1 MISLGPRGARRA
13 GRTPN
18 RERDLA
24 HGDRAEAGTRRGGRD
39 AALVLLAAPPAVPGS
54 HDDAQRAMGLAAAR
68 LRMARRRESSADRAT
83 RLRLMRLV
91 ADPSGRRFTIA
102 FADRFLRPNR
112 PRTAVR
118 TVRELLS
125 ELGIPRF
132 EGRWNRLLLRLLL
145 RAGGIF
151 PGFTFKR
158 VRARFATEVRRVTW
172 PLSRPALERRLRRA
186 RAAGFRVIVNLLG
199 EHVVSDAEAAER
211 LAGVASLAARRGVD
225 AVSLKLSAVAAHLE
239 AFTTEARAPGVADA
253 LAGLVTERLLPGG
266 RLLMLDMEAYR
277 DVGLTLRVLADL
289 AARPALLG
297 ARLGV
302 VVQAYLR
309 DGAHVLEEVL
319 AIAET
324 RVRAGGAPLR
334 VRLVKGAN
342 LAMEH
347 FEAASRGWPLAT
359 FDTKLDVDRSW
370 RTLMGRA
377 IEAAGK
383 GHIEVGL
390 ASHNTFDLA
399 LGLLRRA
406 HSPARARVGFEL
418 LAGIAPGTARALR
431 DLGADVMLYA
441 PVVADDD
448 LLSAVAYLIRRFDE
462 STSESNHLRHAFGME
477 ARDAAFDAEAAFFR
491 AGVLAGPPTAAA
503 AALGR
508 VRMGDVT
515 SPSRGF
521 RNTADTDWTS
531 PERRASVQAVLAQT
545 RDASGCIVR
554 PRVGGRDRDG
564 DVNEGVDPS
573 RPGVV
578 LHQVHLASPDLVD
591 EALGLAR
598 AKLARG
604 SWLSASAMRAR
615 ADVMDQC
622 ARRIAERREALIAA
636 MVAETGK
643 TVPEADVE
651 VSEAIDFLHYYEQF
665 ARDLAATDTA
675 RPVAL
680 GVVVVAS
687 PWNFPL
693 AIGVGGVAAALLA
706 GNAVLF
712 KPAPEAALVG
722 RLAAEALWD
731 GGVPP
736 DALQF
741 VPCAN
746 EPAGRHLVCHPDVAA
761 VILTGGTETARRF
774 QAWRPRLRLFAET
787 GGKNTVIVTDAA
799 DRDLA
804 LRHIVQGA
812 FGHAGQKCSATSV
825 LICEDAVLEDG
836 RFLERL
842 REAAA
847 TLRVGSA
854 WNPTTDI
861 PPLIRPPR
869 PPLLDALTTLAPGE
883 RWLLEPR
890 VDPDNPRLVSPG
902 IRLGVAPGS
911 PAHTVEFFGPH
922 LAVMRAGDLDE
933 AIALANATP
942 YGLTAGLQ
950 SLDPN
955 EQRRWVAGMRAGNLY
970 INRPTTG
977 AIVGRQP
984 FGGLKASAF
993 GPGAKAGGPNY
1004 VQQLL
1009 RVEPRRVAPA
1019 SGLAQVPQAPAS
1031 IAPEV
1036 PDYDACFSTRFAR
1049 PLQLTELAGQS
1060 NVLRY
1065 LPVTC
1070 VLVRLGVGASAWDAE
1085 RILTAIRVV
1094 GCHVHV
1100 SAAESAT
1107 WHAALGVPVRVEAPE
1122 ALAAEVS
1129 ALDPA
1134 PERVRVSGFIADVLL
1149 AACLAAGMHVDDAPV
1164 APDEATELLRYLRE
1178 QAISH
1183 DWHRDGNLTFA
1194 PAGDLP

>member
-1 MISLGPRGARRA
+1 MVKR
-13 GRTPN
+13 
-18 RERDLA
+18 LA
-24 HGDRAEAGTRRGGRD
+24 HEDTSQTQARRGGRT
-39 AALVLLAAPPAVPGS
+39 AATELLASSPAPPGS
-54 HDDAQRAMGLAAAR
+54 DAEAQRVIALAAE
-68 LRMARRRESSADRAT
+68 LVSMARRRESSADRAT
-83 RLRLMRLV
+83 RLRLSRLV
-91 ADPSGRRFTIA
+91 ADPRGRRFTIA
-102 FADRFLRPNR
+102 FADRFLRPAR

-118 TVRELLS
+118 TVRELLA
-125 ELGIPRF
+125 ELGVPRF
-132 EGRWNRLLLRLLL
+132 EFRWNRFLLGLLL

-158 VRARFATEVRRVTW
+158 VRARFAAEIRRVTW
-172 PLSRPALERRLRRA
+172 PLSRPGLERRLKRA
-186 RAAGFRVIVNLLG
+186 RAAGFKVIVNLLG
-199 EHVVSDAEAAER
+199 EHVVSDAEAAAR
-211 LAGVASLAARRGVD
+211 LSGVAALASRRGVE
-225 AVSLKLSAVAAHLE
+225 AVSLKLSAIAAHLE
-239 AFTTEARAPGVADA
+239 AFTTEQRAPGIGDA
-253 LAGLVTERLLPGG
+253 LEVLIRERLLPDG

-277 DVGLTLRVLADL
+277 DVGLTLRVLTDL
-289 AARPALLG
+289 SARPGLLQ
-297 ARLGV
+297 ARIGV
-302 VVQAYLR
+302 VVQAYLK
-309 DGAHVLEEVL
+309 DSAHVLEEVI
-319 AIAET
+319 AIAEA
-324 RVRAGGAPLR
+324 RVRAGGPPLR

-342 LAMEH
+342 LAMER

-359 FDTKLDVDRSW
+359 YDAKLDVDRSW
-370 RTLMGRA
+370 RTLMTRA
-377 IEAAGK
+377 LQAAERGFL
-383 GHIEVGL
+383 EVGL

-399 LGLLRRA
+399 LGLLRWA
-406 HSPARARVGFEL
+406 HSAARERVGFEL

-448 LLSAVAYLIRRFDE
+448 LLSAVAYLLRRFDE
-462 STSESNHLRHAFGME
+462 STSESNHLRHAFGMR
-477 ARDAAFDAEAAFFR
+477 ARDAAFEAEAAFFR
-491 AGVLAGPPTAAA
+491 AGLLAGPPTTAA

-508 VRMGDVT
+508 AHTSDVAL
-515 SPSRGF
+515 PSGPPRGF
-521 RNTADTDWTS
+521 RNAPDTDWTS
-531 PERRASVQAVLAQT
+531 PERRASV
-545 RDASGCIVR
+545 RDALERTLAASGWQVR
-554 PRVGGRDRDG
+554 PRVGGVDRDG
-564 DVNEGVDPS
+564 EVRHGVDPS
-573 RPGVV
+573 RPGVTLHEARMASSAV
-578 LHQVHLASPDLVD
+578 LD
-591 EALGLAR
+591 EALSIAKE
-598 AKLARG
+598 KLARG
-604 SWLSASAMRAR
+604 TWLSPSAMRSR
-615 ADVMDQC
+615 ADVMDVV
-622 ARRIAERREALIAA
+622 ARRIGERREALIAA

-643 TVPEADVE
+643 IVPEADVE
-651 VSEAIDFLHYYEQF
+651 VSEAIDFLHYYAEC
-665 ARDLAATDTA
+665 ARAIAANEA
-675 RPVAL
+675 VRPVAL

-687 PWNFPL
+687 PWNFPF

-712 KPAPEAALVG
+712 KPAPEAVLVG

-741 VPCAN
+741 VPCDN
-746 EPAGRHLVCHPDVAA
+746 EPAGRHLVGHPDVAG
-761 VILTGGTETARRF
+761 VILTGGTATARRF

-787 GGKNTVIVTDAA
+787 GGKNAVIVTDAA

-804 LRHIVQGA
+804 LRCIVQGA

-825 LICEDAVLEDG
+825 LICEDAVLEGG

-854 WNPTTDI
+854 WSPLTDI

-869 PPLLDALTTLAPGE
+869 APLSDALTELGPGE

-890 VDPDNPRLVSPG
+890 LDPDNPRLVSPG

-911 PAHTVEFFGPH
+911 AAHTVEFFGPH
-922 LAVMRAGDLDE
+922 LAVMRAADLDA

-942 YGLTAGLQ
+942 YGLTSGLQ
-950 SLDPN
+950 SLDPE
-955 EQRRWVAGMRAGNLY
+955 EQRRWVSGMRAGNLY
-970 INRPTTG
+970 INRSTTG

-1004 VQQLL
+1004 VAQFMHL
-1009 RVEPRRVAPA
+1009 EPRQATPA
-1019 SGLAQVPQAPAS
+1019 SGLVQVPTAPAS
-1031 IAPEV
+1031 IAPQV
-1036 PDYDACFSTRFAR
+1036 PDYERCFSMRFAA
-1049 PLQLTELAGQS
+1049 PVQLTRIDGQS

-1070 VLVRLGVGASAWDAE
+1070 VLVRLGRGASAWDAE

-1100 SAAESAT
+1100 SAAEPAT

-1122 ALAAEVS
+1122 VLAAEVA

-1149 AACLAAGMHVDDAPV
+1149 TACLGAGMHVDDSPV
-1164 APDEATELLRYLRE
+1164 APDEASELLKYLRE
-1178 QAISH
+1178 QSISH
-1183 DWHRDGNLTFA
+1183 DWHRDGNLTLA
-1194 PAGDLP
+1194 PPGDLP